1 MFTFRGA
8 FTNQIWLWKGG
19 FQLMQILGLL
29 GMYFDAVVVF
39 VTNSSLLFRLA
50 VAILWFA
57 LFQECWSVH
66 AANIYDRI
74 FVMVLSYIFFYFK
87 VPNVRMYLLNPFLKL
102 VMWKKCRTMPW
113 QKSLFFIYIFF
124 ILQSTFG
131 WNTCDMWIS
140 HDIFD
145 RGTSTCTFAQSQIS
159 RKIQRWV
166 FSSVYRYVKLR
177 QFNFNLLVVL
187 Q

>member
-1 MFTFRGA
+1 MLRWYLSRTPHFYSD
-8 FTNQIWLWKGG
+8 WLWPYCDLLYFKNVDQYTLQI
-19 FQLMQILGLL
+19 FTTEFLSWCCPTFFFTLRFLMYVCTYWILFWNLL
-29 GMYFDAVVVF
+29 GEKNVGQCPDKNHSF
-39 VTNSSLLFRLA
+39 L
-50 VAILWFA
+50 
-57 LFQECWSVH
+57 
-66 AANIYDRI
+66 
-74 FVMVLSYIFFYFK
+74 YI
-87 VPNVRMYLLNPFLKL
+87 
-102 VMWKKCRTMPW
+102 
-113 QKSLFFIYIFF
+113 SFF

-177 QFNFNLLVVL
+177 QFNFNL
-187 Q
+187 

>member
-1 MFTFRGA
+1 MSLIKSIQTYFETICFSHRNSCH
-8 FTNQIWLWKGG
+8 NQSMSLKFFKNSDHVHIC
-19 FQLMQILGLL
+19 FISRILISTRCKYLRPNFCQG
-29 GMYFDAVVVF
+29 VV
-39 VTNSSLLFRLA
+39 L
-50 VAILWFA
+50 
-57 LFQECWSVH
+57 H
-66 AANIYDRI
+66 
-74 FVMVLSYIFFYFK
+74 FFYFK

-102 VMWKKCRTMPW
+102 VRWKKCRKMPW

-166 FSSVYRYVKLR
+166 FSSVYRYENLHL
-177 QFNFNLLVVL
+177 FNFNV
-187 Q
+187 